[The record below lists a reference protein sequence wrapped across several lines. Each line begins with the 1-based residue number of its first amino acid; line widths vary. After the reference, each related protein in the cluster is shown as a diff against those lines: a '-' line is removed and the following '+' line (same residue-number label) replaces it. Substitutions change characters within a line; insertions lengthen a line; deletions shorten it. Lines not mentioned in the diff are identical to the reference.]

1 MNNKIME
8 YLKGK
13 KIAIL
18 GFGMEGKSTYN
29 FIRRYSDMPL
39 TIIDKNDVYEA
50 NKEILE
56 HDNNISY
63 IIGNEYLKK
72 LDGFDLI
79 IKSPGVIT
87 KDIDTTNI
95 LFSSQLELV
104 LRFNKE
110 NVIGITGTKGKST
123 TTTLIYEV
131 LRANG
136 VDARLLGNIG
146 RPILDE
152 IETFNSD
159 TKLVVEMAALQLEFV
174 TYSPH
179 IGIILNLYEDH
190 LDHSGTLERYHQNK
204 LNIFKYQTE
213 KDYMIYYSDIE
224 PLNSYITD
232 IYKGRPYRIQLH
244 NKNITLHTAYRYKD
258 MISFNQKDLFDIN
271 TELHLLGEHNLR
283 NIMAVLVV
291 SEILELNLK
300 TTIDAI
306 KNFKPLEHR
315 IELVGTYNGVI
326 YYNDSIAT
334 IPNAT
339 ISAIKALKNVNT
351 LIFGGLD
358 RGIDYSEFINYLNTG
373 NVKNLICMPTTGHK
387 IGTKIKNKDVNVYN
401 VETLEE
407 AVNKANDITEDE
419 KICLLSPAAASYEY
433 FKNFEEK
440 GRAYKNLVKNL

>member
-1 MNNKIME
+1 MNNKIMD

-39 TIIDKNDVYEA
+39 TIIDKNDVYES
-50 NKEILE
+50 NKEMLE
-56 HDNNISY
+56 SDNNLSY

-79 IKSPGVIT
+79 IKSPGVVT

-95 LFSSQLELV
+95 HFSSQLEL
-104 LRFNKE
+104 LLKFNRE

-123 TTTLIYEV
+123 TTTLLYEV

-136 VDARLLGNIG
+136 VDARLLGNMG

-159 TKLVVEMAALQLEFV
+159 TKLVIEMAAHHLEFV
-174 TYSPH
+174 TLSPH

-204 LNIFKYQTE
+204 LNMFKYQTE

-224 PLNSYITD
+224 PLNSYIKD
-232 IYKGRPYRIQLH
+232 NYRGRPYRIQLH
-244 NKNITLHTAYRYKD
+244 NKDITIHTAYIYKD
-258 MISFNQKDLFDIN
+258 IVFFNQKELFDVH
-271 TELHLLGEHNLR
+271 TELHLMGEHNLR

-315 IELVGTYNGVI
+315 IELVGTYNGII

-339 ISAIKALKNVNT
+339 INAIEALKAVDT

-358 RGIDYSEFINYLNTG
+358 RGIDYNDFISYLNDG
-373 NVKNLICMPTTGHK
+373 NVRNLICMPTTGHK
-387 IGTKIKNKDVNVYN
+387 IGSKIKNKNINVYN

-407 AVNKANDITEDE
+407 AVRKANETTEE
-419 KICLLSPAAASYEY
+419 NKICLLSPAAASYEY

>member
-1 MNNKIME
+1 MYNKIME

-39 TIIDKNDVYEA
+39 TIIDKNDVYEL
-50 NKEILE
+50 NKDMLE
-56 HDNNISY
+56 NDNNLSY

-72 LDGFDLI
+72 IDGFDLI

-87 KDIDTTNI
+87 KDIDTTDI
-95 LFSSQLELV
+95 PFSSQLEL
-104 LRFNKE
+104 LLKFNRD

-123 TTTLIYEV
+123 TTTLIYEI

-136 VDARLLGNIG
+136 LDARLLGNMG
-146 RPILDE
+146 KPILDE
-152 IETFNSD
+152 IETFNNN
-159 TKLVVEMAALQLEFV
+159 TKLVIEMAALQLEFV
-174 TYSPH
+174 TNSPH

-190 LDHSGTLERYHQNK
+190 LDHSGTIERYHQNK

-213 KDYMIYYSDIE
+213 KDFMIYYSDIE

-232 IYKGRPYRIQLH
+232 IYRGRPYRIQLH
-244 NKNITLHTAYRYKD
+244 NKDITIHTAYIYKE
-258 MISFNQKDLFDIN
+258 MVYFNQKGIFDVN
-271 TELHLLGEHNLR
+271 TELHLIGEHNLR
-283 NIMAVLVV
+283 NIMAALVV
-291 SEILELNLK
+291 SEILELDLK
-300 TTIDAI
+300 KTIDTI

-315 IELVGTYNGVI
+315 IELVGTYHGI
-326 YYNDSIAT
+326 TYYNDSIAT

-339 ISAIKALKNVNT
+339 MNAIKSLKNVDT
-351 LIFGGLD
+351 LIFGGMD
-358 RGIDYSEFINYLNTG
+358 RGIDYNEFISYLNEG
-373 NVKNLICMPTTGHK
+373 NVRNLICMPTTGHK
-387 IGTKIKNKDVNVYN
+387 IGDKIKNKSINVYN
-401 VETLEE
+401 VITLEE
-407 AVNKANDITEDE
+407 AVIKASEVTAKS

-440 GRAYKNLVKNL
+440 GKAYKNLVKNL